1 MTTQEKAVMEQI
13 ADFGKKLMTNEQ
25 KMEAIVLPKI
35 HAWIA
40 EYRYTFK
47 GNQDWIQ
54 ARVDEVLENHGLL
67 WEYVTNEYGSKDYKA
82 FKGMRVSEIADQV
95 FGEYCQEV
103 DNAEVDAREQ
113 LFTHG
118 Y

>member
-1 MTTQEKAVMEQI
+1 MANQEKIETV
-13 ADFGKKLMTNEQ
+13 
-25 KMEAIVLPKI
+25 VWPKI

-54 ARVDEVLENHGLL
+54 SRVDEILENHGLL

-82 FKGMRVSEIADQV
+82 FKGLYVSEIADKV

-103 DNAEVDAREQ
+103 VNAEADAS
-113 LFTHG
+113 
-118 Y
+118 

>member
-1 MTTQEKAVMEQI
+1 MTNQEKIETV
-13 ADFGKKLMTNEQ
+13 
-25 KMEAIVLPKI
+25 VLPKI

-54 ARVDEVLENHGLL
+54 ARVDEILENHGLL

-82 FKGMRVSEIADQV
+82 FKGMYVSKIADQV
-95 FGEYCQEV
+95 IFEYFDEIL
-103 DNAEVDAREQ
+103 DAEADAREQ